1 MNAADFSKITR
12 SIIYVD
18 DAVYLGLMFLIPIL
32 FVLLLLKGKEFM
44 NDFAEVSMRLVR
56 LACLVF
62 FAIVIANI
70 SFARYNNNEAE
81 RDFIISFING
91 PHWYQVVI
99 PFINYGVLPL
109 LLFIP
114 AFKRNFNV
122 AFGIALFW
130 IISIQWLNY
139 QANIFNNRPGFEQN
153 MNWSEYGTK
162 ISMFLGIYV
171 LYLVI
176 YLNRKQKV

>member
-18 DAVYLGLMFLIPIL
+18 DSVYLGLMTLIPIL
-32 FVLLLLKGKEFM
+32 FVLMLIKGKQKLVVY
-44 NDFAEVSMRLVR
+44 AEVSMQLARI
-56 LACLVF
+56 ACLVF

-70 SFARYNNNEAE
+70 SFARFNNNEAE

-91 PHWYQVVI
+91 PHWYQVVL
-99 PFINYGVLPL
+99 PFFNYGILPL

-114 AFKRNFNV
+114 ALKRNFNV
-122 AFGIALFW
+122 AFVIALFW

-139 QANIFNNRPGFEQN
+139 QANVFNYRPGFEQN
-153 MNWSEYGTK
+153 IQWSEFGAK
-162 ISMFLGIYV
+162 ISLFAGIY
-171 LYLVI
+171 LLALMLF
-176 YLNRKQKV
+176 LNKKETK